1 MRTLTLS
8 ILLAAALGANT
19 FAQPTP
25 PEGGQWTTV
34 EHGLAFDWPSAS
46 GLPPATGPIGRDE
59 VFALLTELDE
69 TAWSADNPWNF
80 QFARLSEGKVY
91 LLAGQGCRLGDC
103 GSLHAVYSEPCRCFA
118 ASVPALVDLNTDLVD
133 VDGDGFPEILGEE
146 CFDNCSGRPRLPT
159 YTYSIYSI
167 YKFIDGK
174 GFVDFSAKAADYYR
188 AHLLPKIEEARRTVT
203 SRIAAVSEEYRARAA
218 QMGVAYEPER
228 IEAHTAAAAQY
239 AYDDYRRRVLGEKD
253 AGLEDAIRWLQSEY
267 AASLGLEALA
277 RIPNAVAEMKLIEA
291 IKSKN
296 PQLAERASGLLELRK
311 ELKARGA
318 LK

>member
-1 MRTLTLS
+1 
-8 ILLAAALGANT
+8 
-19 FAQPTP
+19 
-25 PEGGQWTTV
+25 
-34 EHGLAFDWPSAS
+34 
-46 GLPPATGPIGRDE
+46 
-59 VFALLTELDE
+59 
-69 TAWSADNPWNF
+69 
-80 QFARLSEGKVY
+80 
-91 LLAGQGCRLGDC
+91 
-103 GSLHAVYSEPCRCFA
+103 
-118 ASVPALVDLNTDLVD
+118 
-133 VDGDGFPEILGEE
+133 
-146 CFDNCSGRPRLPT
+146 
-159 YTYSIYSI
+159 
-167 YKFIDGK
+167 
-174 GFVDFSAKAADYYR
+174 
-188 AHLLPKIEEARRTVT
+188 
-203 SRIAAVSEEYRARAA
+203 
-218 QMGVAYEPER
+218 MGVAYEPER